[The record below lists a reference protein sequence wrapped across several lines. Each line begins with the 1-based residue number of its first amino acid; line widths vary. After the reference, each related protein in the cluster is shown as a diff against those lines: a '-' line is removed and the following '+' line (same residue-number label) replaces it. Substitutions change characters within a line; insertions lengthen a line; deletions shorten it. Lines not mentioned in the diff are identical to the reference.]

1 MRRWLRILVLGLT
14 CVGLA
19 ACASLEGARHYR
31 SGSDALERGEVA
43 QAITELEQA
52 ALLLPE
58 ASEVRNHLG
67 IAYLEAGLHDEAL
80 REFEEAVS
88 LDCTNDAALHNLRA
102 VRDGP
107 QGDG

>member
-1 MRRWLRILVLGLT
+1 MRRWLRIPVLGLA

-19 ACASLEGARHYR
+19 ACASFEGARHYR
-31 SGSDALERGEVA
+31 SGSAALERGEVA

-52 ALLLPE
+52 AVLLPD

-67 IAYLEAGLHDEAL
+67 IAYLEAGRSDDAL
-80 REFEEAVS
+80 REFEEAVL

-102 VRDGP
+102 AQDE
-107 QGDG
+107 QGGER

>member
-1 MRRWLRILVLGLT
+1 MRRWLRILVLGLPS
-14 CVGLA
+14 VGLV
-19 ACASLEGARHYR
+19 ACASLDGARHYR

-52 ALLLPE
+52 ARLLPE

-67 IAYLEAGLHDEAL
+67 IAYLEAGRSDEAF

-102 VRDGP
+102 MRDEES
-107 QGDG
+107 GDR